1 MPVILTDQT
10 AADKTVVLYDTI
22 WQISVL
28 QGIADDVANPA
39 VNALNDSTFDFWR
52 QGGSSI
58 TRLRKVG
65 TANTVT
71 ANAAGI
77 SGHNLGTTGST
88 IYILYSDDGTTWL
101 NATPPYSPLTD
112 EDIFFIFPQRTHLF
126 WEVAFGLSTGAY
138 VSNAKIG
145 RRLDFPCTPVV
156 GYRPVHHSRKFT
168 KYFNNSVEG
177 HLLGNRVMSSGG
189 STTVDFP
196 EIPRSFV
203 DGPLRGF
210 EDHYNRGRS
219 FFYAGWPGGKPQDM
233 AYAWADGEDAMI
245 DVTYTGGDKLAT
257 VGFGMSLFYGR

>member
-1 MPVILTDQT
+1 MPVVLTDPT
-10 AADKTVVLYDTI
+10 AADKTVILWDNPLEN
-22 WQISVL
+22 SVL
-28 QGIADDVANPA
+28 SSSGDQPINPA
-39 VNALNDSTFDFWR
+39 INAINDSTFDYW
-52 QGGSSI
+52 GNNGTGSTYLGKSGSAGI
-58 TRLRKVG
+58 L
-65 TANTVT
+65 T
-71 ANAAGI
+71 ANALGV
-77 SGHNLGTTGST
+77 SGHNLATTGGS
-88 IYILYSDDGTTWL
+88 IYLRRSVDNVTFSNVIT
-101 NATPPYSPLTD
+101 PYSPLTND
-112 EDIFFIFPQRTHLF
+112 DLFFIFPVESNVYWRILF
-126 WEVAFGLSTGAY
+126 DGVGSY
-138 VSNAKIG
+138 VSNVKLG
-145 RRLDFPCTPVV
+145 QRLDFPCTPVV
-156 GYRPVHHSRKFT
+156 GYKPTHHSRKYT